1 MLKTAESVS
10 PKHPDKIC
18 DRISDA
24 ILDACLE
31 QDQYSRVAIESM
43 GGHGLITIM
52 GELTTSANID
62 PVQITKR
69 VAGEQYQVSTNIIKQ
84 SPEIAQGVDTGG
96 AGDQGI
102 MVGYACDANEE
113 FVPQELYLARS
124 LNKLIYAQFPNDGK
138 TQVTLRDGKI
148 CSVVASFHKAK
159 SAELRDIIFDWLKGK
174 DVDCELSIYAN
185 PAGDWGIGGFDADT
199 GLTGRKI
206 ICDAYGPQVPVGGGA
221 YSGKDGT
228 KVDRSGAYMA
238 RKIAVDAVKQVGG
251 EVLVKLA
258 YAIGK
263 KDPVMVT
270 VTRPYSEEPISGV
283 VLEKYDLS
291 PQGIINFL
299 ELRRPQ
305 FEKVAEWGSYGNGF
319 KWDN

>member
-1 MLKTAESVS
+1 MLITAESVS

-24 ILDACLE
+24 ILDACLA
-31 QDQYSRVAIESM
+31 QDPHSRVAMESM
-43 GGHGLITIM
+43 GGHGLITLT
-52 GELTTSANID
+52 GELTTNANID
-62 PVQITKR
+62 AVQIAKR
-69 VAGEQYQVSTNIIKQ
+69 VAGEQYQVNTNIVQQ
-84 SPEIAQGVDTGG
+84 SSEISQGVDVGG

-113 FVPQELYLARS
+113 FVPQELYLARN
-124 LNKLIYAQFPNDGK
+124 LNKLIFAKFPNDGK
-138 TQVTLRDGKI
+138 TQITLRDGKI

-159 SAELRDIIFDWLKGK
+159 SSELRDIIFEWFKGK
-174 DVDCELSIYAN
+174 EVDSELSIYAN
-185 PAGDWGIGGFDADT
+185 PAGDWDIGGFDADT
-199 GLTGRKI
+199 GVTGRKI

-263 KDPVMVT
+263 KDPVMVSI
-270 VTRPYSEEPISGV
+270 VRPNSNEPVKFAVSD
-283 VLEKYDLS
+283 YDLS
-291 PQGIINFL
+291 PQGIIDFL
-299 ELRRPQ
+299 ELRKPQ
-305 FEKVAEWGSYGNGF
+305 FEKTAEWGSYGNGF
-319 KWDN
+319 KWDI